1 MPKQQPLPQQ
11 ISLPTTCVELQSPQS
26 LWLSMRSIPRVSLTL
41 LGKGRGQNGDLLLLQ
56 LSDFILQLDNSLPN
70 CPNLGRM
77 TERVEGDMGVLQ
89 PPRESRPRP
98 QPLTFWK
105 NSSSGLP
112 SRAVPGCTT
121 SATRS
126 LSSSSELSSPC
137 QGRGHWHHFL
147 AIALAQQDSQTSGS
161 FLPSPQPPLPAPK
174 TRSPAF
180 QPDPT
185 PSARPQPCCADF
197 SPASAR
203 GSCPA
208 WRLELPLPGAGARRA
223 SRF

>member
-1 MPKQQPLPQQ
+1 
-11 ISLPTTCVELQSPQS
+11 
-26 LWLSMRSIPRVSLTL
+26 
-41 LGKGRGQNGDLLLLQ
+41 
-56 LSDFILQLDNSLPN
+56 
-70 CPNLGRM
+70 
-77 TERVEGDMGVLQ
+77 MGGAPGCSASRALQ
-89 PPRESRPRP
+89 PPRESWLRF

-147 AIALAQQDSQTSGS
+147 ATALPQQNSRASGTY
-161 FLPSPQPPLPAPK
+161 LPTPQSSLPAPR

-180 QPDPT
+180 RQT
-185 PSARPQPCCADF
+185 PSRPPGPNPAAPNSHLPQLVGPVPHGGPRSL
-197 SPASAR
+197 SPAPEPGGPQDSKFGTPVPNSHSDTPLR
-203 GSCPA
+203 PHPA
-208 WRLELPLPGAGARRA
+208 DPKP
-223 SRF
+223 SPKSH